1 MAVELAKLVF
11 QYWSRKKNLL
21 SSLAVEKVIKI
32 IELFLKGT
40 SVVVQI
46 IHFSTWV
53 ISVTRWLI
61 HLFKTYMIFA
71 LVSAI
76 KPFIQYLAI
85 YNNTNLS
92 QVGSRLCQLQNYHRQ
107 ILSHCIWCGITPF
120 VLIATSV
127 TRSGDL
133 LDFGQLF
140 KAFGNNLFGQ
150 ISHIL
155 RHFFKD
161 VKIDHFSSE
170 SILGNFYRHLA
181 IFFWSHIRNQPLKL
195 FIKHF

>member
-1 MAVELAKLVF
+1 MQKCPHENSVSTSNHASKYRGNFMAVELAKLVF

-40 SVVVQI
+40 SVVVEI

-85 YNNTNLS
+85 YHNTNLS
-92 QVGSRLCQLQNYHRQ
+92 QMK
-107 ILSHCIWCGITPF
+107 F
-120 VLIATSV
+120 
-127 TRSGDL
+127 
-133 LDFGQLF
+133 FGQSRF
-140 KAFGNNLFGQ
+140 KIVPITKLPQTNLVPLHLMWNNSVCF
-150 ISHIL
+150 
-155 RHFFKD
+155 D
-161 VKIDHFSSE
+161 
-170 SILGNFYRHLA
+170 
-181 IFFWSHIRNQPLKL
+181 RNQCDQIWQ
-195 FIKHF
+195 FIGLWATF